1 MGIFSRLFGRFDEAA
16 AILGNAD
23 NEYMFAAPIFATLAR
38 DVDKLGPAEL
48 YSSQPHLRTVVTYIA
63 EQIAAVSLHTF
74 ERMPDGGRE
83 RVRIGDAA
91 EWQPGDPLDADRPGL
106 LPLLMQRPNRHQLM
120 QDMLRASILDYLL
133 FDEFMWAVLDTPDE
147 TPEIVRIPISWI
159 IGRNYEDPWTLKA
172 IRIRDNRGHIR
183 EYIGDRLIHVHG
195 YNPEFEEI
203 GVSPVDSLKETLR
216 EQLQAASYRAE
227 LWRNGPRLGGVI
239 TRPPEKDVGKWSPE
253 GRRRFKTSLAQ
264 QYSSGGS
271 NAGGTMVL
279 EDGMKFEPQHLN
291 AKDEQ
296 LPEMTKLSL
305 STVAQVYH
313 VNPTMVGLLDNA
325 NYSNVQAFRQSLY
338 VDSLGPLI
346 KQIEGTLNS
355 FVLPMLGIDE
365 SRYYVEFNL
374 EEKLRGNFEEQADMQ
389 TSAAGGPWMTI
400 NEVRAMRNLPALE
413 GGDDLIRPLN
423 VTTAPTAIDEENQ
436 DTPPDIDPAPGGD
449 GE

>member
-1 MGIFSRLFGRFDEAA
+1 MGIFSRLFGRLEDTA
-16 AILGNAD
+16 AIVANPD
-23 NEYMFAAPIFATLAR
+23 DEYMFSAPIFTALAR
-38 DVDKLGPAEL
+38 DVDKLGAAEL
-48 YSSQPHLRTVVTYIA
+48 YAQQPHLRTVVTFIA

-74 ERMPDGGRE
+74 ERVPDGGRE
-83 RVRIGDAA
+83 RVRVGD
-91 EWQPGDPLDADRPGL
+91 ETGDNSLYADRPGL
-106 LPLLMQRPNRHQLM
+106 VPQLMQKPNKHQLM
-120 QDMLRASILDYLL
+120 QDLLRASILDYLL
-133 FDEFMWAVLDTPDE
+133 FDEFMWAIDEAPDKL
-147 TPEIVRIPISWI
+147 PEIVRIPVSWI
-159 IGRNYEDPWTLKA
+159 VGRKWEDPWTLKA
-172 IRIRDNRGHIR
+172 IRIRDNRGYVR
-183 EYIGDRLIHVHG
+183 EYSGEKLIHVHG
-195 YNPEFEEI
+195 YNPEYEEI

-216 EQLQAASYRAE
+216 EQLQAASYRSE

-253 GRRRFKTSLAQ
+253 GRRRFKASLAA
-264 QYSSGGS
+264 QYSAGGS

-346 KQIEGTLNS
+346 KQIEGTINS
-355 FVLPMLGIDE
+355 FVLPMLKVDE
-365 SRYYVEFNL
+365 TRYYVEFNL
-374 EEKLRGNFEEQADMQ
+374 EEKLRGNFEEQAAMQ
-389 TSAAGGPWMTI
+389 TAAAGGPWMTI
-400 NEVRAMRNLPALE
+400 NEVRAMRNLPAIE

-423 VTTAPTAIDEENQ
+423 VTTATADQSEPQDPPPALNPT
-436 DTPPDIDPAPGGD
+436 PGGD
-449 GE
+449 PP